1 MRCKVSIKKVPS
13 GPLHYDYQY
22 GLASMLYGKLA
33 TSNVE
38 LADKTHS
45 KKGFKFYTFSNLIL
59 EDRIPEKNGLKLTCF

>member
-1 MRCKVSIKKVPS
+1 MRCRVSVRKISPD
-13 GPLHYDYQY
+13 PLHYDYQY
-22 GLASMLYGKLA
+22 GLASMLYLKLA

-59 EDRIPEKNGLKLTCF
+59 DDRTLWDLDV